1 MGIARLRSKIFQV
14 AAGIAAVSPLF
25 VLLFVAVVLLKDAL
39 PAFRYQGF
47 SFYTG
52 LTWNMGNAYANNVVV
67 HNGVQAAPG
76 ATFGILPFIVGTLAS
91 SLIAIVIGVP
101 ISLLS
106 AFALVYKVPPRLAKW
121 ISPMVELL
129 AGIPSVVYGLWGVI
143 VLAPVIANQ
152 VGPWLAKLGSVIPFL
167 GGSIGSGFGLLT
179 SGIVLAVMIIPIIT
193 ATSRDLL
200 AQVPKLP
207 IEGARALGMTS
218 YESMRH
224 VALPLA
230 KRGIIGAIIL
240 GWSRALGETMAV
252 LMVSGNASNYLPTNL
267 YSPISTMAS
276 TIAALLD
283 SAMNDA
289 TSLSIHALA
298 LIAVTLLVIT
308 MLTNLLARLL
318 VQVGRRDIGTE
329 G

>member
-1 MGIARLRSKIFQV
+1 MRSARIRSRIFQL
-14 AAGIAAVSPLF
+14 AAGISAVSPLF
-25 VLLFVAVVLLKDAL
+25 VLLFIAAVLFKDAW
-39 PAFRYQGF
+39 PAFRFQGL

-52 LTWNMGNAYANNVVV
+52 IVWNMGNMYANNSIV
-67 HNGVQAAPG
+67 HNGVQGSPG

-91 SLIAIVIGVP
+91 SLIAIIIGVP

-106 AFALVYKVPPRLAKW
+106 AFALVYKVPPSLAKW
-121 ISPMVELL
+121 ISPIVELL
-129 AGIPSVVYGLWGVI
+129 AGIPSVVYGLWGIV
-143 VLAPVIANQ
+143 VLAPVIANLI
-152 VGPWLAKLGSVIPFL
+152 GPWLSKFGHFFPYLAGPV
-167 GGSIGSGFGLLT
+167 GSGFGLLT
-179 SGIVLAVMIIPIIT
+179 SGIVLAVMIIPIVT

-200 AQVPKLP
+200 MQVPRLP
-207 IEGARALGMTS
+207 LEGAQALGMTTF
-218 YESMRH
+218 ESVRH

-240 GWSRALGETMAV
+240 GWGRALGETMAV
-252 LMVSGNASNYLPTNL
+252 LMVSGNAVNYLPTNL

-283 SAMNDA
+283 SAMNDY
-289 TSLSIHALA
+289 TMLSIHALA
-298 LIAVTLLVIT
+298 LIAVTLLLLT
-308 MLTNLLARLL
+308 MITNLLARLL